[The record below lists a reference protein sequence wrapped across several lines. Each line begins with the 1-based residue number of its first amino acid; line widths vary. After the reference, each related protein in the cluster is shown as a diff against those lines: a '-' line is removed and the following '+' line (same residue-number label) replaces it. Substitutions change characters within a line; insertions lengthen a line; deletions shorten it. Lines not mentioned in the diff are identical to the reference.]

1 MISSWLMLTA
11 VLLVSFTHL
20 EQVTL
25 WECMLCSPDPKMVE
39 AVLDFILFL
48 VRIQEHVWSMSE
60 NFLFHYVSL
69 VRQVLNLKISRISN
83 NFVLGSKLL
92 QSQNQVWLESK
103 TALWSQR
110 LKELRWQSS
119 LQLQLVVW
127 KSSKLRATSKVA
139 WARSDHPVTSVSTFN
154 SVSHRGSL
162 STTSAIKIIRLIQ
175 WKS

>member
-1 MISSWLMLTA
+1 MAYVDCRAARIFHTFRASHFVGVYVVFTWPQDGWSRLGLYLISCQNSGA
-11 VLLVSFTHL
+11 RL
-20 EQVTL
+20 EHEWKFSVP
-25 WECMLCSPDPKMVE
+25 LCKFSTSGIK
-39 AVLDFILFL
+39 FK
-48 VRIQEHVWSMSE
+48 
-60 NFLFHYVSL
+60 NF
-69 VRQVLNLKISRISN
+69 QDKQ
-83 NFVLGSKLL
+83 FVLGSKLL

-175 WKS
+175 RKS